1 MDVNYS
7 YTTQDTPE
15 FKSLFCGR
23 LNDLT
28 QLLGYISEGQ
38 SVALFGERRI
48 GKTLLLWFLRDIIN
62 GDIQNYRHQLFD
74 EQLAKNK
81 YEFIVDLKNTD
92 YVNSSGWGAFMRI
105 LKEMRDN
112 NGDLVIVNMSQEV
125 YLVYE
130 TMDLST
136 ILKSFN
142 TIEEALANFT

>member
-1 MDVNYS
+1 MKGEKFMEELLIDVSYS
-7 YTTQDTPE
+7 GVEDEIVIIRPQ
-15 FKSLFCGR
+15 
-23 LNDLT
+23 
-28 QLLGYISEGQ
+28 GYINTTTVHLIRE
-38 SVALFGERRI
+38 
-48 GKTLLLWFLRDIIN
+48 T
-62 GDIQNYRHQLFD
+62 FD

-112 NGDLVIVNMSQEV
+112 NGDLIIVNMSQEV
-125 YLVYE
+125 YLVYD

-142 TIEEALANFT
+142 TFEEALTNFT